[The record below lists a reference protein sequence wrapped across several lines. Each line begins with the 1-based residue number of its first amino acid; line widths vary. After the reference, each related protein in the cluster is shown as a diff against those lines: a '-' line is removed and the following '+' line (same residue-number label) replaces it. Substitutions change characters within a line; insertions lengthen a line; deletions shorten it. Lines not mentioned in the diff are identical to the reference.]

1 MLIPTQNPLAP
12 NVYKAVSKELESS
25 PYNVLEIGAFN
36 GAGTKMLASG
46 FPDTKIYVIDPFIED
61 GCTKHITEV
70 ETGAEMRNQYNNF
83 IRNIMNH
90 GNIALFRERSI
101 SFFKAGVSEK
111 KFKTMNIGW
120 VIIDGAHDYENVTN
134 DYELAMTM
142 IGDKPNCG
150 IIFDDVDLQDVGRAY
165 QEFLEKY
172 KDKIS
177 SVGEVVS
184 NSVMVKIN

>member
-1 MLIPTQNPLAP
+1 
-12 NVYKAVSKELESS
+12 
-25 PYNVLEIGAFN
+25 
-36 GAGTKMLASG
+36 
-46 FPDTKIYVIDPFIED
+46 
-61 GCTKHITEV
+61 
-70 ETGAEMRNQYNNF
+70 
-83 IRNIMNH
+83 
-90 GNIALFRERSI
+90 
-101 SFFKAGVSEK
+101 
-111 KFKTMNIGW
+111 
-120 VIIDGAHDYENVTN
+120 
-134 DYELAMTM
+134 M